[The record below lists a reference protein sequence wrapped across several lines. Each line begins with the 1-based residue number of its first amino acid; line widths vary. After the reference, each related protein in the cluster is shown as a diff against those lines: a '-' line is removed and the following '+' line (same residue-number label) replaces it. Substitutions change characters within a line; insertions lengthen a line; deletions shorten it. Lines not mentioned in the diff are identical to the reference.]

1 MKLKI
6 AAIAMMAFSFAMN
19 AQINFTKDITVNVN
33 SPKELTDANNNSLKV
48 NSTYKIQLITRGTAT
63 KTGAEYLAWADDSQ
77 WRLRAVN
84 LKGINS
90 NHPILVI
97 ENNIIKLKTNHT
109 SNYAVRAFVTELNAV
124 VNGASAN
131 AFGSSAQ
138 WQRETNNLFYN
149 DGNVGIGVKNPRAKL
164 DINGNTFTGSLSAR
178 RYLKIVSKEWP
189 EIRFQTPARNEE
201 IRVGVSHAANSQ
213 YLIDEGDFYVYS
225 ASIGAMP
232 LIVKKEGNILLGNKL
247 GNVAIGHT
255 HPTSKLDIQSNQ
267 NTQIKLK
274 SSSPTHAVG
283 ISFQGQRSS
292 SSNLSSHYIGTDGD
306 SHFNFRINADE
317 ALKFQTNSADRMIV
331 YGNGNVGI
339 GTTVTPSN
347 KLQINGN
354 ISNQTG
360 SGGTLT
366 LFDDNTTRR
375 NRIILGADAQG
386 AYIKSTWGNSG
397 TSAISF
403 RDHNNVKTVN
413 ILRGGNVGIGTTTT
427 GSHKLAVEGSI
438 GAREIKVQ
446 ASGWADF
453 VFENNYK
460 LPTLKDV
467 EKHIKEKGHLENI
480 PSAVEVKK
488 DGFFLGE
495 MDAKLLQKIEELTL
509 YTIDQ
514 EKKLKTQEDKIEKLE
529 KENSVL
535 KSLLERVS
543 KLEKQVN
550 KQ

>member
-6 AAIAMMAFSFAMN
+6 AAIAMMAFSFTMN

-84 LKGINS
+84 LKGITS

-97 ENNIIKLKTNHT
+97 ENNVIKLKTNHT
-109 SNYAVRAFVTELNAV
+109 SNYGVRAFVTELNAV

-131 AFGSSAQ
+131 AFGSSTQ
-138 WQRETNNLFYN
+138 WQRETNNLFYK
-149 DGNVGIGVKNPRAKL
+149 DGNVGIGTEKPISRF
-164 DINGNTFTGSLSAR
+164 DITNGEFKTYFTGNALTFKNSGRVSYIDKRDSGSLMFRMGENYNHAMVIDN
-178 RYLKIVSKEWP
+178 K
-189 EIRFQTPARNEE
+189 RN
-201 IRVGVSHAANSQ
+201 I
-213 YLIDEGDFYVYS
+213 
-225 ASIGAMP
+225 
-232 LIVKKEGNILLGNKL
+232 
-247 GNVAIGHT
+247 
-255 HPTSKLDIQSNQ
+255 
-267 NTQIKLK
+267 
-274 SSSPTHAVG
+274 
-283 ISFQGQRSS
+283 
-292 SSNLSSHYIGTDGD
+292 
-306 SHFNFRINADE
+306 
-317 ALKFQTNSADRMIV
+317 
-331 YGNGNVGI
+331 GI
-339 GTTVTPSN
+339 GTTSPNSRLTVFGESGIELRSSSTENQFISIKPRINVQELNPGNSKEAAQITNLNLQHLVIDIKANDANDSFAIRTDSN
-347 KLQINGN
+347 YDGAVDQISMVVKPNGN
-354 ISNQTG
+354 IGIGVTKPESKLDVNGIITAKNEIRSKSSNPAILLDESDVADKNWHMQVN
-360 SGGTLT
+360 GGDLK
-366 LFDDNTTRR
+366 FYEVNDARNSWKQRMVIKPTT
-375 NRIILGADAQG
+375 
-386 AYIKSTWGNSG
+386 
-397 TSAISF
+397 
-403 RDHNNVKTVN
+403 
-413 ILRGGNVGIGTTTT
+413 GNVGIGTTTT
-427 GSHKLAVEGSI
+427 GNHKLAVEGSI

-453 VFENNYK
+453 VFENNYE

-495 MDAKLLQKIEELTL
+495 MDAKLLRKIEELTL